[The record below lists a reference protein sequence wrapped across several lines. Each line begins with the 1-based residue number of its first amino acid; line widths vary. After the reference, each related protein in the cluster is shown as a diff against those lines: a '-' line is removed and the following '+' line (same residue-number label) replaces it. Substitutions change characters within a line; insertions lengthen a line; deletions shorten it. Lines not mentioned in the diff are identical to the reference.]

1 VTQADVDAGSI
12 YNVATA
18 TGTDP
23 NDDPVEDEDDE
34 TVTADQ
40 DPSLA
45 LTKSAS
51 PQAYSAAGD
60 QITYTFTVE
69 NDGNVT
75 LTDVTVVDPLF
86 GLSFG
91 PIDLAPGES
100 EVYTYTYTVTQADVD
115 AGSIYNVATATG
127 TDPDDD
133 PVTDEDD
140 ETVTAEQD
148 PSLALTKSAS
158 PQAYSAAGDQ
168 ITYTFT
174 VENDGNVTLT
184 DVTVVDPLF
193 GLSFGPVDLAPGASE
208 VYTYTYTVTQ
218 ADVDAGSIYNVAT
231 ATGTDPNDDPVGRGR
246 RDGDGGTRP
255 VAGLDEVGI
264 AADVQRCWRPDQPT
278 PSRSRTTAT

>member
-1 VTQADVDAGSI
+1 VTLTDVTVVDPLFGLSFGPVDLAPGESEVYTYTYTVTQADVDAGSI

-23 NDDPVEDEDDE
+23 NDDPVTDEDDE
-34 TVTADQ
+34 TVTAEQ

-75 LTDVTVVDPLF
+75 LTDVVVTDPLF

-127 TDPDDD
+127 TDPNDE

-193 GLSFGPVDLAPGASE
+193 GLSFGPVTWRLARARF
-208 VYTYTYTVTQ
+208 
-218 ADVDAGSIYNVAT
+218 I
-231 ATGTDPNDDPVGRGR
+231 
-246 RDGDGGTRP
+246 
-255 VAGLDEVGI
+255 
-264 AADVQRCWRPDQPT
+264 PT
-278 PSRSRTTAT
+278 PIR